1 MTINLRSLRVRLCMW
16 YVLLTMVSM
25 SALGLFS
32 HLYLSRALES
42 SRRATMQ
49 RREDRLIRFVREE
62 QLINSQ
68 RTLAET
74 LQHFM
79 LASPDTDILQVAAAD
94 GTLIYPQPSQPIA
107 WVGSGCTTPCF
118 GVVQAEEHQMRTLQH
133 TVVLYGHE
141 VRLQM
146 AGQIDEHYDILRMVR
161 NSYLIFL
168 PLMLA
173 ASIAG
178 GFVLSHR
185 ALEPVDRITR
195 AAHAIS
201 IRDLRH
207 RLPVPQTG
215 DQIQRLA
222 ETWNDVL
229 ARLEKAIGHLTQ
241 FTSDISHDLRTT
253 VTVMM
258 STAQLGLRRDRTDEE
273 YRAALRTIA
282 LECQTTTML
291 LDDLLATARSD
302 MAQQNIDLKPV
313 ELSAVVEEV
322 CDHMRARTEI
332 KQQRFKVK
340 LAPETWVLG
349 DVSMLRRLVNILLDN
364 AVKYTPE
371 HGVIVVSVSVQGEVV
386 SLEVQDTGIGIA
398 PEEVERVFDRFYR
411 VDASR
416 NRDQGG
422 SGLGL
427 AIAKWIVEMH
437 EAEISVSSD
446 LLKGSL
452 FSTYFPSHALGI
464 QVGEETDAISFER
477 DCDASTC

>member
-25 SALGLFS
+25 SALGIFS
-32 HLYLSRALES
+32 HLYLTRALAS
-42 SRRATMQ
+42 SRQATMQ
-49 RREDRLIRFVREE
+49 RREDRLVRFMQEE
-62 QLINSQ
+62 QRINPQ
-68 RTLAET
+68 ATMAES

-79 LASPDTDILQVAAAD
+79 LASPDTDVLQVATAD
-94 GTLIYPQPSQPIA
+94 GTQIYPQPTESTIP

-118 GVVQAEEHQMRTLQH
+118 GIVKVGEHRLRTLQH
-133 TVVLYGHE
+133 TVTLHQRE

-168 PLMLA
+168 PLMLVV
-173 ASIAG
+173 SLAG

-207 RLPVPQTG
+207 RLPVPETG
-215 DQIQRLA
+215 DEIQRLA

-258 STAQLGLRRDRTDEE
+258 STAQLGLRRNRTNEE
-273 YRAALRTIA
+273 YCTALRTIA
-282 LECQTTTML
+282 LECQSTAVL
-291 LDDLLATARSD
+291 LDDLLAAARVD
-302 MAQQNIDLKPV
+302 MVQQNIDLKPV

-322 CDHMRARTEI
+322 CDHLRACTEM
-332 KQQRFKVK
+332 KHQRFETS

-349 DVSMLRRLVNILLDN
+349 DFSMLRRLANILLDN
-364 AVKYTPE
+364 AVKYTPDF
-371 HGVIVVSVSVQGEVV
+371 GLISVSVFLQGDRVR
-386 SLEVQDTGIGIA
+386 LEVRDTGIGIA
-398 PEEVERVFDRFYR
+398 PSEVGRVFDRFYR
-411 VDASR
+411 ADTSR
-416 NRDQGG
+416 NRDRGG

-427 AIAKWIVEMH
+427 AIAKWVVEAH
-437 EAEISVSSD
+437 GADITVTSD
-446 LLKGSL
+446 LLSGSL
-452 FSTYFPSHALGI
+452 FSACFPAYTLR
-464 QVGEETDAISFER
+464 FE
-477 DCDASTC
+477 DGMEVSEIEFQTGAQTS

>member
-25 SALGLFS
+25 SALGVFS
-32 HLYLSRALES
+32 HLYLSRALAS
-42 SRRATMQ
+42 SRQSTMQ
-49 RREDRLIRFVREE
+49 RREDRLVRFMQEE
-62 QLINSQ
+62 RRINSQ
-68 RTLAET
+68 AKMAES
-74 LQHFM
+74 LRHFM
-79 LASPDTDILQVAAAD
+79 LASPDTDVLQVVTAD
-94 GTLIYPQPSQPIA
+94 GAQIYPLPTELTIP
-107 WVGSGCTTPCF
+107 WVGSGCKTPCF
-118 GVVQAEEHQMRTLQH
+118 GIVKIGEHQLRTLQH
-133 TVVLYGHE
+133 TVKLHGRE

-146 AGQIDEHYDILRMVR
+146 AGQIDEHYGILRMVR

-173 ASIAG
+173 ASLAG
-178 GFVLSHR
+178 GFILSHR

-215 DQIQRLA
+215 DEIQRLA

-258 STAQLGLRRDRTDEE
+258 STAQLGLRRDRTNKE
-273 YRAALRTIA
+273 YCAALRTIA
-282 LECQTTTML
+282 LECQATTVL
-291 LDDLLATARSD
+291 LDDLLAAARAD

-322 CDHMRARTEI
+322 CDHLRARTEM
-332 KQQRFKVK
+332 KHQRFETA

-349 DVSMLRRLVNILLDN
+349 DFSMLRRLANILLDN

-371 HGVIVVSVSVQGEVV
+371 YGLISVSVFLQGESVR
-386 SLEVQDTGIGIA
+386 LEVRDSGIGIA
-398 PEEVERVFDRFYR
+398 PAEVGRVFDRFYR
-411 VDASR
+411 ADTSR
-416 NRDQGG
+416 NRDRGG

-427 AIAKWIVEMH
+427 AIAKWVVEAH
-437 EAEISVSSD
+437 GAEIAVTSD
-446 LLKGSL
+446 LLNGSL
-452 FSTYFPSHALGI
+452 FSACFPAYTLR
-464 QVGEETDAISFER
+464 FE
-477 DCDASTC
+477 DGVEVSEIEFQASV